1 MSFIEN
7 LEETLENV
15 SYTENGA
22 CGLRTTGK
30 KLLDLNF
37 KVASLRKES
46 EKNICEMFS
55 EAYKEDKK
63 TALIW
68 LFYVRDIRGGLG
80 ERRLFRIIL
89 LYLAHNYKEIPMKE
103 FISLIPEYGRY
114 DDLYILLDTEYR
126 ENVLYYIKEQLYK
139 DIRAKEQ
146 SQAISLLAKWLPS
159 VNTSSA
165 QTRRRGKEF
174 ASYLEMSEKQY
185 RKTLSDLRKYLDIT
199 ECKMSAG
206 QFGEIN
212 YSAVPSKA
220 NLIYKNAFLRHDQE
234 RRCAFLESLKKGEQK
249 INAQVLFPHE
259 IVEAYRET
267 KRYYSITLKEY
278 DETLEQLWKALP
290 ENMASD
296 ENAIVVADGS
306 GSMTVPVGN
315 GGASALSVAN
325 ALAIYFAERCKGEFK
340 DKYITFS
347 HSPQLVDLGKGKN
360 LREKLQIAYTHNEV
374 ANTNIYKVFELI
386 LQVGIK
392 YKMSQDELPQNVI
405 IISDMEFDSCA
416 ENATET
422 LFQKIS
428 KEYQKYGYQLP
439 RLIFWNV
446 NSRTNTIPVRTN
458 NMGVAL
464 VSGFSIHILNMVLSK
479 KVDPYDALLD
489 ILYNERYQP
498 IIEAAEKM

>member
-114 DDLYILLDTEYR
+114 DDLYILLDTEYK
-126 ENVLYYIKEQLYK
+126 EDVLCYIKEQLYK

-165 QTRRRGKEF
+165 QD
-174 ASYLEMSEKQY
+174 
-185 RKTLSDLRKYLDIT
+185 RKS
-199 ECKMSAG
+199 
-206 QFGEIN
+206 
-212 YSAVPSKA
+212 
-220 NLIYKNAFLRHDQE
+220 
-234 RRCAFLESLKKGEQK
+234 
-249 INAQVLFPHE
+249 
-259 IVEAYRET
+259 
-267 KRYYSITLKEY
+267 
-278 DETLEQLWKALP
+278 
-290 ENMASD
+290 
-296 ENAIVVADGS
+296 VV
-306 GSMTVPVGN
+306 
-315 GGASALSVAN
+315 
-325 ALAIYFAERCKGEFK
+325 
-340 DKYITFS
+340 
-347 HSPQLVDLGKGKN
+347 
-360 LREKLQIAYTHNEV
+360 
-374 ANTNIYKVFELI
+374 
-386 LQVGIK
+386 
-392 YKMSQDELPQNVI
+392 
-405 IISDMEFDSCA
+405 
-416 ENATET
+416 
-422 LFQKIS
+422 
-428 KEYQKYGYQLP
+428 
-439 RLIFWNV
+439 
-446 NSRTNTIPVRTN
+446 
-458 NMGVAL
+458 
-464 VSGFSIHILNMVLSK
+464 
-479 KVDPYDALLD
+479 
-489 ILYNERYQP
+489 
-498 IIEAAEKM
+498 